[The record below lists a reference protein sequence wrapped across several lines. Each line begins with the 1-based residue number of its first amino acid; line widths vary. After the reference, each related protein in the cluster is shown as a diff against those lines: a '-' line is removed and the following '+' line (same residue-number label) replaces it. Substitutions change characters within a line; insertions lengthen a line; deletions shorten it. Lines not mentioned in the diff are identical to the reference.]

1 MVMILKNSDC
11 DTMSVS
17 VKEFLDSP
25 EEFLKDKDK
34 NVVTVTIVALSE
46 NQSDSCD
53 FLILLAKCIRVYPNL
68 WQYVRSKFYSELP
81 PFKTLLEQNG
91 EKVEP
96 PPKRRKTRK

>member
-25 EEFLKDKDK
+25 EEFLKNKDK
-34 NVVTVTIVALSE
+34 NYVTVTIVALSE

-68 WQYVRSKFYSELP
+68 WQYVRSKFCSDLP

-96 PPKRRKTRK
+96 PPKKRKTRK